1 MRMVPR
7 RRAVASLRAAFLCAF
22 IDLARPVHEE
32 AASEQTG
39 APARANLAALSCG
52 GKAWALR
59 NQELDGFS
67 ISASIDNNFS
77 SSNGWAFDGGL
88 SDAYALFAL
97 GSCDC
102 NLATGCKEAESEG
115 EKTGLGCRERLTVKH
130 GRVSA
135 GKAAQCVDEIAI
147 TTAVGRHDHH
157 ISMLRLWYSDVLD
170 SSWLVNKSTAEQLLR
185 RPAENSSIF
194 RPLPLESAC
203 VRAAPEEGT
212 GKGEGG
218 EGGRGVEGR
227 TGWQCETQE
236 GGGAR
241 GGQTVDGYGG
251 AGGGAV
257 VEGHRVLTR
266 GGAKSERILVKFR
279 PVPVTAILLKV
290 DATDAAL
297 CDRRVSSSEADYSWQ
312 DAQVNNNFLC
322 HQ

>member
-1 MRMVPR
+1 MDPR

-22 IDLARPVHEE
+22 MGLARPVHEE
-32 AASEQTG
+32 AASEQMG
-39 APARANLAALSCG
+39 APARANVAALSCG

-97 GSCDC
+97 GNCDC
-102 NLATGCKEAESEG
+102 THATGCTAAEREG
-115 EKTGLGCRERLTVKH
+115 EKTGLGCGERLTVKH

-203 VRAAPEEGT
+203 VRAATEEGSGT
-212 GKGEGG
+212 GEGG
-218 EGGRGVEGR
+218 EEGRGVEEK
-227 TGWQCETQE
+227 TGWQCEIQE
-236 GGGAR
+236 GGGHEEER
-241 GGQTVDGYGG
+241 QWMGMGGGGGGQWL
-251 AGGGAV
+251 
-257 VEGHRVLTR
+257 R
-266 GGAKSERILVKFR
+266 
-279 PVPVTAILLKV
+279 AIG
-290 DATDAAL
+290 
-297 CDRRVSSSEADYSWQ
+297 S
-312 DAQVNNNFLC
+312 
-322 HQ
+322 